1 MNEII
6 HSFEKVNQSNKIK
19 ENKNQNDFNNIKNDD
34 ELSPFIV
41 RKTEIIDIYLL
52 FYIRNKWEIRRK
64 KNNLEFNNLF
74 DIKDIEVA
82 YDISPLSLT
91 VIDQQNNNKI
101 LGFLYLMKHLLY
113 FCN

>member
-41 RKTEIIDIYLL
+41 RKTEIIGIYY
-52 FYIRNKWEIRRK
+52 F
-64 KNNLEFNNLF
+64 
-74 DIKDIEVA
+74 
-82 YDISPLSLT
+82 
-91 VIDQQNNNKI
+91 I
-101 LGFLYLMKHLLY
+101 LGINEKSEEKKII
-113 FCN
+113 